1 MIKRRQYRELGDA
14 ELSLEAAARFDA
26 LEAEAEEELEELRVN
41 FRWGSHQVE
50 MVKLAAEMM
59 GVPYQTYIKEA
70 AFRQAIADVRAATI
84 AQRIKRTMQLKKGA
98 KPSNEGP

>member
-1 MIKRRQYRELGDA
+1 MTKRRNYKELGDA
-14 ELSLEAAARFDA
+14 ELSLEDAARFDA

-41 FRWGSHQVE
+41 FRWGSHQVD

-84 AQRIKRTMQLKKGA
+84 AQRIKRTIQLKKA
-98 KPSNEGP
+98 TKPITEET